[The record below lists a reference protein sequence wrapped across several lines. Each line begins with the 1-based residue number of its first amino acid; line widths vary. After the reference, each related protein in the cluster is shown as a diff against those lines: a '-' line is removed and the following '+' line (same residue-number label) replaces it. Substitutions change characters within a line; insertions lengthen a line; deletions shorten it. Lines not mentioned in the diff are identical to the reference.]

1 MGAVNAGRISTFLL
15 LSVFKFL
22 NVPAYHKDADAGQDT
37 NRVIFFFAVI
47 IKNKKK
53 LLFQHKRAKL
63 FPVLPVYLALAD
75 GFIISFRQLLHAFIA
90 CLTWTIRNNP
100 HYCLCGCSRVEA
112 KTVQHI
118 AASLRKGRLKPKYL
132 VITLG
137 VKVA

>member
-37 NRVIFFFAVI
+37 NCVIFFAVI
-47 IKNKKK
+47 VKNKKK

-75 GFIISFRQLLHAFIA
+75 GFIICFRQLLHAFIA

>member
-37 NRVIFFFAVI
+37 NRVIFFAVI
-47 IKNKKK
+47 VKNKKK

-100 HYCLCGCSRVEA
+100 HDCLCGCSRVEA

>member
-1 MGAVNAGRISTFLL
+1 MQGNASACP
-15 LSVFKFL
+15 SVP
-22 NVPAYHKDADAGQDT
+22 PAASLPHCAACTAQPWQ
-37 NRVIFFFAVI
+37 A
-47 IKNKKK
+47 
-53 LLFQHKRAKL
+53 
-63 FPVLPVYLALAD
+63 PVLPVYLALAD

-100 HYCLCGCSRVEA
+100 HDCLCGCSRVEA